1 MNLAWRLGVC
11 TCKGAHREDAMRLEH
26 WIYTIPLRLRSL
38 FRRHRVERELDE
50 ELQYHLQGKTEE
62 FLAQGMA
69 AEDARRAA
77 LRAMGGLELRKEQC
91 RDARGV
97 HFFDTLLQDVR
108 FGLRVL
114 RKSPG
119 FTAAAVLTLALG
131 IGANAAIFGLVDS
144 AFLRGLPFREPE
156 RLVHIWT
163 IEADGEVHT
172 PTPMQY
178 QAFRKD
184 SKSFEQIAA
193 AGWAEYFYGSDGL
206 VSQDLPGFLVTADW
220 LTTLGV
226 QPLLGRNFRAED
238 QQAAQDAVVMLSY
251 DCWHNRF
258 HADSSVVGEQ
268 IVLNHRL
275 VTVIGVLPQSL
286 GPYFEEL
293 EIFAPLVLDSY
304 AKQGNVR
311 AGKMRVQII
320 ARLKP
325 GVTLGQARSEAD
337 VIGGQFRNPGAPADR
352 SNRFVVEDF
361 GEMFRNPGPTVQNAQ
376 RGLWMTAVA
385 SGVVLLI
392 ACANVAGLLLA
403 RGVKRHREVAVRTAL
418 GCTRRRMMRQLLTES
433 ALLFLSGGAIAVVMT
448 RWCEEIITKVASGMV
463 PGAYLH
469 VDTRVLVVSLAVSLL
484 TALAFGMIPA
494 FEATRVNLNENLKE
508 AAPRAGGGLHPRRLR
523 NALVGGQVA
532 LGMVLMVGF
541 GLLLR
546 SFLHVESSRLGY
558 DPRNVLTATIR
569 LPFTRY
575 TAPSDRARLMREA
588 AERMRLMPGVESLGL
603 TDSLPMEGA
612 ASDRL
617 KIETPL
623 PNAKPVE
630 DRLYFVSASPE
641 YFSTLK
647 IAMRA
652 GRAFRDS
659 DGQKSSL
666 VAIVNE
672 AFVKQFFPGTNPIGY
687 HVAFADPPTTW
698 REIVGVVSDFR
709 QRNPEEDLRPLAYFP
724 VAQTAPPRWSMA
736 IRVRSSSDMGPA
748 AARISDWLRPVDP
761 ELYWELG
768 SMQAQIANSES
779 MTLRRPM
786 ITLLASFGGVALILV
801 VVGVFGVASY
811 SVAERTREIGIR
823 TALGAGRLKIA
834 GLVLLESLAV
844 TSAGLL
850 VGTFGAF
857 AVTRFLPTEGIGWS
871 GSGIFLYGISRT
883 DSLTYGL
890 AAALLACVVLAASWV
905 PARRAM
911 RVDPM
916 VALRDE

>member
-1 MNLAWRLGVC
+1 MTIRGWLFCNSG
-11 TCKGAHREDAMRLEH
+11 LEL
-26 WIYTIPLRLRSL
+26 P
-38 FRRHRVERELDE
+38 
-50 ELQYHLQGKTEE
+50 
-62 FLAQGMA
+62 
-69 AEDARRAA
+69 DARRTPHSDLAPFA
-77 LRAMGGLELRKEQC
+77 LLRRSLKLPPVPQISRLHHCRGPHSRARHRREHRDLRLGG
-91 RDARGV
+91 
-97 HFFDTLLQDVR
+97 F
-108 FGLRVL
+108 
-114 RKSPG
+114 S
-119 FTAAAVLTLALG
+119 
-131 IGANAAIFGLVDS
+131 IS
-144 AFLRGLPFREPE
+144 AGLPFREPD
-156 RLVHIWT
+156 RLVYILTVEHDDT
-163 IEADGEVHT
+163 HT
-172 PTPMQY
+172 PTPAQY
-178 QAFRKD
+178 QTVRD
-184 SKSFEQIAA
+184 ESKSFEQIAA
-193 AGWAEYFYGSDGL
+193 QGWADYFYSADGSLTESLSG
-206 VSQDLPGFLVTADW
+206 SLVTSNWFSA
-220 LTTLGV
+220 LGV
-226 QPLLGRNFRAED
+226 RPLLGRNFRDEE
-238 QQAAQDAVVMLSY
+238 QQAGLDAVVILSY
-251 DCWHNRF
+251 DFWQTRF
-258 HADSSVVGEQ
+258 HSDPHLIGQQ
-268 IVLNHRL
+268 IILNRRV
-275 VTVIGVLPQSL
+275 VTVVGVLPRTGSKY
-286 GPYFEEL
+286 GPN
-293 EIFAPLVLDSY
+293 IFAPLVLNSY
-304 AKQGNVR
+304 ASQGHDV
-311 AGKMRVQII
+311 AGKMRCQIV

-325 GVTLGQARSEAD
+325 GMTLEQARSEVK
-337 VIGGQFRNPGAPADR
+337 VIGEQFKNPSALADR
-352 SNRFVVEDF
+352 SQGLVVEDF
-361 GEMFRNPGPTVQNAQ
+361 AEMFRHPGPTVQNAQ

-385 SGVVLLI
+385 AGVVLLI

-463 PGAYLH
+463 PGVYLH

-659 DGQKSSL
+659 DGQKSRL

-672 AFVKQFFPGTNPIGY
+672 AFVKQFFLGTNPIGY

-736 IRVRSSSDMGPA
+736 IRVRSSSDMGSA

-768 SMQAQIANSES
+768 SMQAQIANSVS

-801 VVGVFGVASY
+801 VVGVFWVASY

>member
-1 MNLAWRLGVC
+1 
-11 TCKGAHREDAMRLEH
+11 
-26 WIYTIPLRLRSL
+26 
-38 FRRHRVERELDE
+38 
-50 ELQYHLQGKTEE
+50 
-62 FLAQGMA
+62 
-69 AEDARRAA
+69 
-77 LRAMGGLELRKEQC
+77 
-91 RDARGV
+91 
-97 HFFDTLLQDVR
+97 
-108 FGLRVL
+108 
-114 RKSPG
+114 
-119 FTAAAVLTLALG
+119 
-131 IGANAAIFGLVDS
+131 
-144 AFLRGLPFREPE
+144 
-156 RLVHIWT
+156 
-163 IEADGEVHT
+163 
-172 PTPMQY
+172 
-178 QAFRKD
+178 
-184 SKSFEQIAA
+184 
-193 AGWAEYFYGSDGL
+193 
-206 VSQDLPGFLVTADW
+206 
-220 LTTLGV
+220 
-226 QPLLGRNFRAED
+226 
-238 QQAAQDAVVMLSY
+238 
-251 DCWHNRF
+251 
-258 HADSSVVGEQ
+258 
-268 IVLNHRL
+268 
-275 VTVIGVLPQSL
+275 
-286 GPYFEEL
+286 
-293 EIFAPLVLDSY
+293 
-304 AKQGNVR
+304 
-311 AGKMRVQII
+311 
-320 ARLKP
+320 
-325 GVTLGQARSEAD
+325 
-337 VIGGQFRNPGAPADR
+337 
-352 SNRFVVEDF
+352 
-361 GEMFRNPGPTVQNAQ
+361 
-376 RGLWMTAVA
+376 
-385 SGVVLLI
+385 
-392 ACANVAGLLLA
+392 
-403 RGVKRHREVAVRTAL
+403 
-418 GCTRRRMMRQLLTES
+418 
-433 ALLFLSGGAIAVVMT
+433 
-448 RWCEEIITKVASGMV
+448 
-463 PGAYLH
+463 
-469 VDTRVLVVSLAVSLL
+469 
-484 TALAFGMIPA
+484 
-494 FEATRVNLNENLKE
+494 
-508 AAPRAGGGLHPRRLR
+508 
-523 NALVGGQVA
+523 
-532 LGMVLMVGF
+532 
-541 GLLLR
+541 
-546 SFLHVESSRLGY
+546 
-558 DPRNVLTATIR
+558 
-569 LPFTRY
+569 
-575 TAPSDRARLMREA
+575 
-588 AERMRLMPGVESLGL
+588 MPGVESLGL

-736 IRVRSSSDMGPA
+736 IRVRSSSDMGSA

-779 MTLRRPM
+779 ITLRRPM
-786 ITLLASFGGVALILV
+786 ITLLASFGGLALILV

-850 VGTFGAF
+850 VGTLGAL

-911 RVDPM
+911 RADPM